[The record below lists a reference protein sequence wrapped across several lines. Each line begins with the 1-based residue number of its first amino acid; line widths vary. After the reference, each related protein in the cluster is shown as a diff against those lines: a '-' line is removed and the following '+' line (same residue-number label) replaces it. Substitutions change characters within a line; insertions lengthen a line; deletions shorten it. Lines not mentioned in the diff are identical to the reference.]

1 MVLRA
6 RIKTRPGQ
14 QWAVGRAYN
23 AIIKRLFDEHGIEI
37 PYPHMT
43 LYLGQDKDG
52 TAPPLHTVVDRRPGL
67 SEQHGTALA
76 KA

>member
-43 LYLGQDKDG
+43 LYLGQHKDG
-52 TAPPLHTVVDRRPGL
+52 TAPPLHTVVDRRPGV